1 MPSGPKKRKNAKKK
15 KETALHVGAPTNIPE
30 EVGGDDVKVV
40 LEKSGGGVVVGRD
53 VDGNDEDASWDSKQT
68 KTDSSDSTVEEHPC
82 LRSRDSIGETAEAVE
97 VLKMDEKSDGGEE
110 ATVVAQRLEENKGD
124 AGFERVE
131 DGKISVELVEPL
143 KVDEKGGS
151 SSSSSR
157 SSSSSSSDDG
167 GSDSDRDKESEKQEV
182 LPALKGSEK
191 TEVLSGAPEESEK
204 TEVFSGALEES
215 EKLEVLSGALDKSEK
230 AEVLSGALENSET
243 SEVLS
248 GSLENSETSEVLSGA
263 LENSETSEVLS
274 GALEAAEEEYRIDVV
289 KVEVPIESSGLE
301 STIEIGKVTNVE
313 SVIVPDAAASS
324 IESEK
329 EVTVKAIDNPGLQ
342 NSVESV
348 REEIKEAL
356 AMSSSTEVHQEIEQ
370 QAVIVESIDKPIVE
384 PAKDNE
390 KSEETERTLPPPI
403 VRRTSWKGCC
413 GLFDVFLGSNR

>member
-30 EVGGDDVKVV
+30 EVVGDDVKVV
-40 LEKSGGGVVVGRD
+40 LEKSGAGVVLGRD
-53 VDGNDEDASWDSKQT
+53 VDGNNEDASWNSKQT
-68 KTDSSDSTVEEHPC
+68 KTDSSNSTVEEYPC
-82 LRSRDSIGETAEAVE
+82 LRSRDSIGETAEAVQ
-97 VLKMDEKSDGGEE
+97 VVKMDEKGEGGEE
-110 ATVVAQRLEENKGD
+110 ATVIDQRLEENKGD
-124 AGFERVE
+124 EGVE
-131 DGKISVELVEPL
+131 
-143 KVDEKGGS
+143 
-151 SSSSSR
+151 
-157 SSSSSSSDDG
+157 
-167 GSDSDRDKESEKQEV
+167 QE
-182 LPALKGSEK
+182 SEK

-204 TEVFSGALEES
+204 PEA
-215 EKLEVLSGALDKSEK
+215 LSGSLDESEK
-230 AEVLSGALENSET
+230 AEVLSGA
-243 SEVLS
+243 
-248 GSLENSETSEVLSGA
+248 LENSETSEVLSGA

-274 GALEAAEEEYRIDVV
+274 GALEEPKKLEVLSSALEAAEEAYRVDVV

-348 REEIKEAL
+348 REEIKETL

-370 QAVIVESIDKPIVE
+370 QAVIVEATNKPIVE

-390 KSEETERTLPPPI
+390 KSEKTEIEDL
-403 VRRTSWKGCC
+403 S
-413 GLFDVFLGSNR
+413 FA